1 MPSVAPPAITWTA
14 IAAGV
19 LDVHGLPFFEPAAE
33 IMVLPARPAEALC
46 LTSIGASLWRRL
58 VRDGPLEDHRVTP
71 AERELLTEMEQ
82 SAIVAR
88 DAGHRARVHR
98 IERPTLSSP
107 FHELV
112 YALVA
117 HVAAQNDIACVFIKG
132 PTLFQQGLRNRE
144 HSGDVDLWCAPDR
157 WEHLAEALRAW
168 GWSRE
173 PHPWQGAQAH
183 HTITMKPTGWGC
195 EIDVH
200 RRMPGLTFDDAA
212 AFASLYE
219 HAAPARFAGFDALVP
234 RADAHA
240 VLAALH
246 AVRPEIGRPP
256 LTDAGR
262 AAAVD
267 LLSRAAGSVDMARE
281 MGAVPALLEVLQEVD
296 PHADFSEDA
305 LGTPRDWEWRS
316 QPTRARAYWVALRD
330 EPPLVLLHCAMR
342 SIWAPDDV
350 ALASARRW
358 GDPTTNALR
367 ARFRRLKRG
376 VRDVARSL
384 PSRAGVERD
393 ETGS

>member
-144 HSGDVDLWCAPDR
+144 HSGDVDLWCAPD
-157 WEHLAEALRAW
+157 
-168 GWSRE
+168 GSIS
-173 PHPWQGAQAH
+173 Q
-183 HTITMKPTGWGC
+183 
-195 EIDVH
+195 
-200 RRMPGLTFDDAA
+200 RRC
-212 AFASLYE
+212 
-219 HAAPARFAGFDALVP
+219 ARGDGVVNLIP
-234 RADAHA
+234 
-240 VLAALH
+240 
-246 AVRPEIGRPP
+246 
-256 LTDAGR
+256 GR
-262 AAAVD
+262 A
-267 LLSRAAGSVDMARE
+267 
-281 MGAVPALLEVLQEVD
+281 
-296 PHADFSEDA
+296 
-305 LGTPRDWEWRS
+305 
-316 QPTRARAYWVALRD
+316 
-330 EPPLVLLHCAMR
+330 
-342 SIWAPDDV
+342 
-350 ALASARRW
+350 
-358 GDPTTNALR
+358 
-367 ARFRRLKRG
+367 RRLTT
-376 VRDVARSL
+376 
-384 PSRAGVERD
+384 PSR
-393 ETGS
+393 